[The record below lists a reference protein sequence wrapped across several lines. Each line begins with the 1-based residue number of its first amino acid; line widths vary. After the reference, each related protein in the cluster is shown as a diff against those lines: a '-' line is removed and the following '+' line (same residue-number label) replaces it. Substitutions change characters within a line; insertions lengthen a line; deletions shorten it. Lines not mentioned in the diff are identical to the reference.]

1 MKQTSN
7 AIRLECAE
15 AISNPETL
23 RWEQDLRMRMMGY
36 GLSRCE
42 QEIALLAIRGLS
54 NREIA
59 NLLCVCEQTVKD
71 HLFSTFSKLTI
82 HRRSQ
87 LATKLLSLP
96 SESSSPG
103 TMLACLT

>member
-7 AIRLECAE
+7 AIGLERAE
-15 AISNPETL
+15 TMATPKTL
-23 RWEQDLRMRMMGY
+23 PWEQGLRARMAAY
-36 GLSRCE
+36 GLSRRE

-59 NLLCVCEQTVKD
+59 DLLYICEQTVKD
-71 HLFSTFSKLTI
+71 HLYTTFAKLTI

-87 LATKLLSLP
+87 LAAKLLWLP
-96 SESSSPG
+96 SEPSQPQFLLS
-103 TMLACLT
+103 